1 LAVHVIIVQLPQIIG
16 KPLVLYG
23 QQPEEGGFPGSLAAY
38 QTEHDL
44 KLTAGAESPVDGSQQ
59 EQPQGMVSEVVR
71 VGSQKMP
78 QAVADTLFP
87 VPDKAVQVV
96 PDGMVAVGVCGQI
109 SGVCYLFLAC
119 PAVGIFQI
127 PP

>member
-1 LAVHVIIVQLPQIIG
+1 
-16 KPLVLYG
+16 
-23 QQPEEGGFPGSLAAY
+23 
-38 QTEHDL
+38 
-44 KLTAGAESPVDGSQQ
+44 VDGSQQ
-59 EQPQGMVSEVVR
+59 EQPQGMVSEVVC
-71 VGSQKMP
+71 VGSQKVT

-119 PAVGIFQI
+119 QAVGIFQI
-127 PP
+127 QPDIFHVRVGHGLAAGSAFPADGL